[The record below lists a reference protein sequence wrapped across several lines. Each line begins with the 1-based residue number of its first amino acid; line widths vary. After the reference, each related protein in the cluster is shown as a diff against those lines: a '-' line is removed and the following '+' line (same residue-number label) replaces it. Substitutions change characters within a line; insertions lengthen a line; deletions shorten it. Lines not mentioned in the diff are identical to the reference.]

1 MYLYEFILGNNEL
14 GKLLM
19 KVRSECSKSVESKS
33 SLQLSHTNTSC
44 SNPSSTKLI
53 PSNEDVIEFYYTD
66 KPYFEFTPYSRHT
79 VYLDNILWK
88 TLNHYFQAQ
97 KFASNNDKRKIA
109 DAPTPVRATYLAK
122 NELKQV
128 WFTILFTCMVY
139 LNYLNYIL
147 FSYLSFRLLMKK
159 KLL

>member
-1 MYLYEFILGNNEL
+1 
-14 GKLLM
+14 M
-19 KVRSECSKSVESKS
+19 KVRSECSKAVESRS

-44 SNPSSTKLI
+44 SNPLST
-53 PSNEDVIEFYYTD
+53 NDVIKFYDKD
-66 KPYFEFTPYSRHT
+66 KPYFEFTPYSKHT

-147 FSYLSFRLLMKK
+147 FSYLSLKLLMKK